1 VSGGDVVQ
9 LCDADGQVVLSIDT
23 PLYLQVPGEP
33 ERLLGTR
40 FEGLPVPV
48 WWLEVRASA
57 RDDAYAVAWRY
68 ADDLIRRVGGQLWAP
83 PPRRPPTLT
92 GAPESWPADAGG
104 NDA

>member
-1 VSGGDVVQ
+1 
-9 LCDADGQVVLSIDT
+9 VVLSIDT
-23 PLYLQVPGEP
+23 PLYLQVAGEP

-57 RDDAYAVAWRY
+57 RAGASAVAWRY
-68 ADDLIRRVGGQLWAP
+68 ADDLVRRVGGQLWAP
-83 PPRRPPTLT
+83 PPQQTLT
-92 GAPESWPADAGG
+92 PPPGG